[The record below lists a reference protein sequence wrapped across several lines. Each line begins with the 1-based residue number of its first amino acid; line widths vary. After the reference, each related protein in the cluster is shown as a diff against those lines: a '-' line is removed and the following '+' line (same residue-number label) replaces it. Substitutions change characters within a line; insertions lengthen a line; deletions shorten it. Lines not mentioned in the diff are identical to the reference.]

1 MTLEEALTH
10 IIEKE
15 GIGILSDSRLYNC
28 LDDLHAFNHPG
39 DKRVITTMIES
50 DVLARLQTAITSDK
64 GYESQFTDAEN
75 HLINEEGFQT
85 SLVTYVLDS
94 LLSAIH
100 KSGIVSSSPLDSK
113 RKQLNVKG
121 KHNTNS
127 NKNELKVESINDFY
141 YVTISSHQYK
151 LDRTQYKAIM
161 RKKDMPLDRLEVW
174 LETYT
179 EENN

>member
-15 GIGILSDSRLYNC
+15 GIGILSDSRLYNF
-28 LDDLHAFNHPG
+28 LEDLNAFNHPG

-50 DVLARLQTAITSDK
+50 DVLAKLQTAITSDE
-64 GYESQFTDAEN
+64 GYESQFADAEN
-75 HLINEEGFQT
+75 RLVYEEGFQP
-85 SLVTYVLDS
+85 SLVSYILDS

-100 KSGIVSSSPLDSK
+100 KSGIVSSISLCSR
-113 RKQLNVKG
+113 RKKLTGKG
-121 KHNTNS
+121 KNCANS
-127 NKNELKVESINDFY
+127 NKNELKVENINDFY
-141 YVTISSHQYK
+141 YVTINSRQYK

-179 EENN
+179 EEND